1 MALGDDKYDPT
12 LGAAFR
18 DPSFMSY
25 IDENFQT
32 TPPPK
37 EVYPGDETV
46 LKTLGF
52 NEFNVSPN
60 LDYQQRQDLSEQL
73 QRAWFSKTRE
83 GLETEDQ
90 YQFQSPMGRM
100 MTSVQGQRANPA
112 ETEAS
117 FSINRYMDDPAKLAA
132 DSGVRTIPQVS
143 GIQPG
148 APAEPGFRGTAA
160 TDEIQFASAPEDV
173 QNKLYFVPP
182 SADYD
187 RAVEKALRE
196 SEAYKDFPG
205 RATYDWDIKMEPHQ
219 QKIMYRDPNHGGQYT
234 YLYQP
239 GLQGYDVK
247 KELPKIVPM
256 TAAAVTAALTM
267 KRPVLAGAT
276 ADVAIYAPMRSAEL
290 ARAREGGFLKYSGT
304 DESGKEVTRDWTN
317 GEIALQAAKESG
329 FIFGISLATPMV
341 INSMSRAMRS
351 IDPENPAFQK
361 VGNLPLDKDAVVA
374 SYGFLN
380 DVFTEASKK
389 EGSEEAMRILSVMSA
404 PEMIAYAERLG
415 IKDSAEFGK
424 LGTKK
429 VPGEDYIGSGRMG
442 DPGSVEGGAVQRQMV
457 KFAQEETGPEAEII
471 RAALDRK
478 QQLFNDLRNNKLN
491 DEGFEELQKLIIAT
505 EGDQATLGGV
515 AILTGVEA
523 GKRSQIE
530 AAQETLEQI
539 ERNALKLGEEAA
551 ETGVPGTIA
560 PTQMRSSIQKLRDD
574 VFDGLDDSYTDIY
587 KRLEL
592 ETSINPSQFKVDIEP
607 LMNYAANKLKK
618 MDQSLFADL
627 LDKEGGGNILKQLGK
642 SREIIQKGY
651 DTWGYGKTPDKVVGY
666 KPSTFENF
674 QADLK
679 TVRRFKRQAYDQEN
693 YQLGSELNALEKEMM
708 QLREDTV
715 VKLSKP
721 GMMTQESTRTVFDDI
736 LRTDK
741 AYKEAKELWDKGFIG
756 NILER
761 TKNSTKGGFGEYRL
775 TDMAFL
781 NKVLNKN
788 ISDNEIEPLVDLVT
802 KSENADIQIMFAN
815 AIKGR
820 YKEMLD
826 ANNGSPLSAAQ
837 HKSFMNTN
845 KVAINRFLTDDQK
858 ALFTNAQ
865 KAANEI
871 KGDKLKQQAILDSI
885 RKTPW
890 GTELVE
896 DVVESEP
903 QRIFR
908 KMWKIGGEDDMFNA
922 NKELFEIL
930 NSKESGQV
938 GQDAIKSFR
947 AQIMRDME
955 DKTKIFST
963 QETGLSSSKSLD
975 DYLGKNKPLLDI
987 WYGKNFTRGMET
999 LQKMATFFETLPS
1012 TGPRAGERSFYQ
1024 GVFSNLARVFVGM
1037 FTREGRALTA
1047 VQVVGSKFATKRIF
1061 QDLIEGEKLATRL
1074 KATKWMRD
1082 PKTLE
1087 SVRRLLVLGEL
1098 YTGEPS
1104 IIGEATPSS
1113 NRPVGEGLDVE
1124 EAEMIPPIIR
1134 GSELG
1139 RYDTYESYN
1148 VGGRVKRSKLI
1159 NLKHGI

>member
-52 NEFNVSPN
+52 NEFNISPN

-73 QRAWFSKTRE
+73 QKAWFSRTRE
-83 GLETEDQ
+83 GLETEPQ

-117 FSINRYMDDPAKLAA
+117 LSINRYMDDPAKLAA
-132 DSGVRTIPQVS
+132 DSGVRTIPQVA
-143 GIQPG
+143 GTQPG

-182 SADYD
+182 SADYE
-187 RAVEKALRE
+187 RAAEKALRE

-239 GLQGYDVK
+239 GLQGYDIK

-256 TAAAVTAALTM
+256 TLAAVTAAMTM
-267 KRPVLAGAT
+267 KRPVLAGAA
-276 ADVAIYAPMRSAEL
+276 ADVAIYGPMRSVEL
-290 ARAREGGFLKYSGT
+290 ARARKGGFLKYSGT

-361 VGNLPLDKDAVVA
+361 VGNLPLDKDAIVA
-374 SYGFLN
+374 SHDFLK
-380 DVFTEASKK
+380 DLFKEVSKK
-389 EGSEEAMRILSVMSA
+389 EGSEEAMKILSVMSA
-404 PEMIAYAERLG
+404 PEMVAYAERMG
-415 IKDSAEFGK
+415 IKESADFGK
-424 LGTKK
+424 LGTKR
-429 VPGEDYIGSGRMG
+429 VPGEDFAP
-442 DPGSVEGGAVQRQMV
+442 DPGAIEGGAVQRQMV

-471 RAALDRK
+471 NAALDRK
-478 QQLFNDLRNNKLN
+478 KQLFNDLRNNKLN
-491 DEGFEELQKLIIAT
+491 DEGFEELQELIIAT
-505 EGDQATLGGV
+505 EGDQATLGGL
-515 AILTGVEA
+515 AILTGVETA
-523 GKRSQIE
+523 KRPLIE
-530 AAQETLEQI
+530 AGQEALEQI
-539 ERNALKLGEEAA
+539 EKNALKLGEEAA
-551 ETGVPGTIA
+551 ETGVPGA
-560 PTQMRSSIQKLRDD
+560 QVSTQMRSRIQDLRDE
-574 VFDGLDDSYTDIY
+574 VFEGTKQRYDDFYKRIEAESTRDGL
-587 KRLEL
+587 RPFMV
-592 ETSINPSQFKVDIEP
+592 NIEP
-607 LMNYAANKLKK
+607 LMNYAANKVKK
-618 MDQSLFADL
+618 MDQSVLAKL
-627 LDKEGGGNILKQLGK
+627 LDKEGGGDILKQLGK
-642 SREIIQKGY
+642 TREITETVGKG
-651 DTWGYGKTPDKVVGY
+651 KKEVVGY
-666 KPSTFENF
+666 KPSPFAQF
-674 QADLK
+674 QDDIV
-679 TVRRFKRQAYDQEN
+679 TIRRFKRQAYDEKKW
-693 YQLGSELNALEKEMM
+693 QLASELNALEQEMKL
-708 QLREDTV
+708 LREDT
-715 VKLSKP
+715 LSSAARN
-721 GMMTQESTRTVFDDI
+721 MTNKQEGQALLEEIMDLEKTYRI
-736 LRTDK
+736 NK
-741 AYKEAKELWDKGFIG
+741 AEWDKGFIG
-756 NILER
+756 KLLER
-761 TKNSTKGGFGEYRL
+761 NPGAEKGMFGEYTT

-788 ISDNEIEPLVDLVT
+788 ISDNEVQPLVDLVN

-820 YKEMLD
+820 YKEILD
-826 ANNGSPLSAAQ
+826 ANNGAPLTPAQ
-837 HKSFMNTN
+837 HKSFMNKNET
-845 KVAINRFLTDDQK
+845 AMNRFLTKDQK

-871 KGDKLKQQAILDSI
+871 KGDKLKQEAILKSI

-955 DKTKIFST
+955 DRTGIFST
-963 QETGLSSSKSLD
+963 KDSGLSASKSLD

-987 WYGKNFTRGMET
+987 WYGENFTRGMET
-999 LQKMATFFETLPS
+999 LQKMATFFETLPA

-1098 YTGEPS
+1098 YTGQPS
-1104 IIGEATPSS
+1104 IVGEATPSS
-1113 NRPVGEGLDVE
+1113 NRPVGEGLDIE

-1148 VGGRVKRSKLI
+1148 VGGKVKRSKLM
-1159 NLKHGI
+1159 NLKYGI